1 MTMCRIRFIRGICSG
16 EIKQYKNTFNIFR
29 YAKSKILAGWEENV
43 IFGVRL
49 GEYTYYGMDAVIAA
63 ALTAAKAML

>member
-1 MTMCRIRFIRGICSG
+1 MCRIRFIRGICSG
-16 EIKQYKNTFNIFR
+16 EIKQCKNTFNIFR